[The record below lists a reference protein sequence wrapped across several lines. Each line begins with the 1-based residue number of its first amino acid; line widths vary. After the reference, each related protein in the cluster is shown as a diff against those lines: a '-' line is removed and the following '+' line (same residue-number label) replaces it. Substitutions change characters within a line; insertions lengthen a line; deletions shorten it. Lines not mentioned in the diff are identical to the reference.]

1 MNAEQKIA
9 KFKRFGSV
17 LGLER
22 IKKLMELLGD
32 PQEELGIIHVAGTNG
47 KGSVCR
53 FIYEA
58 LRANGYRAGLYNSP
72 FVEDF
77 SERIE
82 YDGKGIPRDELEICT
97 DRVIEKSRV
106 MMQNGYDSPTEFEI
120 LTAVAFLYF
129 SRMKPDLV
137 VMEVGLG
144 GRGDS
149 TNIIKNPLI
158 SVITSI
164 SHDHGDR
171 LGNTIREI
179 ASEKAG
185 IIKSGA
191 PVVINVKREAK
202 ILLQEVARQKG
213 SSIFDAGEAKPRI
226 LECGPHGSIFDVML
240 NDTEYKGI
248 KLKMAGRHQID
259 NALTALAAIEILHKN
274 SIIKVNPEK
283 IRKGMEE
290 AFMKGRF
297 EVIDIGI
304 PCVLDGAHNV
314 DGMAKLTDSIGRFFP
329 DRKPLYVIGM
339 MADKDVD
346 GIISIL
352 ADSAKDFIA
361 TEPDNSRR
369 LKAEILCGKLAEKGA
384 VCHAVPDV
392 TDAFFE
398 AQKRKNRFGLMVF
411 AGSLYMI
418 GDIRKNF
425 GRISDNGK

>member
-1 MNAEQKIA
+1 MNAEKKIA

-22 IKKLMELLGD
+22 IEKLMELLGD
-32 PQEELGIIHVAGTNG
+32 PQEELKIIHVAGTNG

-53 FIYEA
+53 FIYEV

-82 YDGKGIPRDELEICT
+82 YDGERIPEKELEVCT
-97 DRVIEKSRV
+97 DLVIAKSRV
-106 MMQNGYDSPTEFEI
+106 MVENGYDSPTEFEI

-129 SRMKPDLV
+129 ARMKPDIV

-171 LGNTIREI
+171 LGDTIREI

-185 IIKSGA
+185 IIKSGV
-191 PVVINVKREAK
+191 PVVINVKGEAK
-202 ILLQEVARQKG
+202 AVLQEVARQKG
-213 SSIFDAGEAKPRI
+213 SSIFDAERTKHRI
-226 LECGPHGSIFDVML
+226 LECGPGGSVFDVFI
-240 NDTEYKGI
+240 NGTEYKEI
-248 KLKMAGRHQID
+248 RLKMAGLHQVD

-283 IRKGMEE
+283 TRKGMAG

-297 EVIDIGI
+297 EVVDIGI

-314 DGMAKLTDSIGRFFP
+314 DGIAKLTDSRGRFFP
-329 DRKPLYVIGM
+329 GRKPLYVVGM

-361 TEPDNSRR
+361 TEPDNSRK
-369 LKAEILCGKLAEKGA
+369 LKAEILCGKLTEKGA
-384 VCHAVPDV
+384 LCHVVPDV
-392 TDAFFE
+392 KEAFLE
-398 AQKRKNRFGLMVF
+398 AQKRKDGFGLIVF

-425 GRISDNGK
+425 WRASDNDK